1 MSDGTESARGRLTRE
16 RVLQAALELVDAEG
30 LDALSM
36 RRLAADLGVEAMALY
51 HHADSKGG
59 VLDGL
64 VEMIFAEAHRRLDE
78 GRPARTVR
86 AELHRIGRTLLDVAS
101 SHPHVLPLV
110 TTRLLAVPLARR
122 PAAVLRLPDRVLGLL
137 TEAGV
142 DRRSA
147 VGAYRAFSGWVLGYA
162 VVDLRAVVDAP
173 DDPEPAIRLGLH
185 RLRTDFPYLRVLAPT
200 MATGGGEHE
209 FVRGLDAL
217 MDAWQVP

>member
-1 MSDGTESARGRLTRE
+1 MSDETAPVRGRLTRD
-16 RVLQAALELVDAEG
+16 RVLAAALELVDAEG

-51 HHADSKGG
+51 HHADSKDG

-64 VEMIFAEAHRRLDE
+64 VEVIFAEAHRRLDE
-78 GRPARTVR
+78 GRPARKVR
-86 AELHRIGRTLLDVAS
+86 TELHRIGRTLLEVAS
-101 SHPHVLPLV
+101 AHPHVLPLV
-110 TTRLLAVPLARR
+110 TTRLLSVPMARR
-122 PAAVLRLPDRVLGLL
+122 PAAVLRLPERVMALL
-137 TEAGV
+137 LAAGV

-162 VVDLRAVVDAP
+162 VVDLRAVVDTP

-185 RLRTDFPYLRVLAPT
+185 RLHTDFPHLRDLAPL
-200 MATGGGEHE
+200 MAASGGEHE

-217 MDAWQVP
+217 MDAWKVP

>member
-1 MSDGTESARGRLTRE
+1 MTDETEPARARLSRE
-16 RVLQAALELVDAEG
+16 RVLAAALELVDAEG

-51 HHADSKGG
+51 HHADGKDG

-64 VEMIFAEAHRRLDE
+64 VEVIFAEAERRLDE
-78 GRPARTVR
+78 GRPARKVR
-86 AELHRIGRTLLDVAS
+86 AELHRIGRTLLAVAS

-110 TTRLLAVPLARR
+110 TTRLLSVPLARR
-122 PAAVLRLPDRVLGLL
+122 PAPVLRLPERVMALL
-137 TEAGV
+137 VDAGV

-185 RLRTDFPYLRVLAPT
+185 RLRTDFPHLRELAPL
-200 MATGGGEHE
+200 MAEGGGASE

-217 MDAWQVP
+217 MDAWKVP